1 VSRERGAKVGNFA
14 KSAERISIGI
24 SGLIA
29 RGRIPMSSTRRI
41 LADSSYI
48 LEECKTL
55 TLDDVVV

>member
-14 KSAERISIGI
+14 KSAERISIGT

-29 RGRIPMSSTRRI
+29 RGRIPMSSTRII
-41 LADSSYI
+41 LADSI
-48 LEECKTL
+48 HVLEWWNTL